1 MEFKKFEKIFDDYVN
16 KYIEKAKEEKNE
28 AKILNLTNKKIH
40 SYKVRDNILKIATL
54 ENLKV
59 NMFIVEFIGLFH
71 DIGRFY
77 QYDKYET
84 FNDSKSEDHAKLSV
98 KVLEDEGIIKL
109 IDYEDRPYV
118 IDAILMHNRKDLPRD
133 LDKKMYL
140 YSALIRDADKL
151 DGFRTITVYERDN
164 KNLAYFKNKSDEPT
178 ISDEIYNNIINHK
191 SVCKDNLE
199 TVLECQI
206 TTVGYITSDINF
218 NATLRLV
225 KENNYVD
232 KMFEMI
238 QETDQSKRIYN
249 FVNEYIE
256 NRLNSTNKK

>member
-1 MEFKKFEKIFDDYVN
+1 MDFKKFEDIFNNYVDS
-16 KYIEKAKEEKNE
+16 YIEKAKKENNE
-28 AKILNLTNKKIH
+28 AKVLNLTNKKIH
-40 SYKVRDNILKIATL
+40 SYKVRDNILKIASL
-54 ENLKV
+54 ENLKL

-151 DGFRTITVYERDN
+151 DGFRTITVYEREN
-164 KNLAYFKNKSDEPT
+164 KNLAYFKNKSDEPK

-218 NATLRLV
+218 NATLSLI
-225 KENNYVD
+225 KENDYVD
-232 KMFEMI
+232 KMFKMI
-238 QETDQSKRIYN
+238 QETEQSRYIYN
-249 FVNEYIE
+249 FVNEYIDS
-256 NRLNSTNKK
+256 RLGNK